1 MLLVFDP
8 CYNTIKLGCGSPRI
22 GVQRPG
28 SEMNVV
34 VLVWLRCGE
43 NAECSVYVPEVVYTL
58 LPIDCVHDSQSATD
72 SRLYTYCI
80 VSFFLLAYAL
90 KRPNPFFLIYTP
102 QKNPLL
108 VIKYELSTSC
118 RWCFRT

>member
-1 MLLVFDP
+1 
-8 CYNTIKLGCGSPRI
+8 
-22 GVQRPG
+22 
-28 SEMNVV
+28 MNVV